1 MRVRAASG
9 EGEHVLRTVA
19 VVGASLAGL
28 RAVETLRREG
38 FDGRLVL
45 IGAEP
50 HLPYDRPPLSKD
62 VLAGD
67 LGPDDIGLRHGA
79 YDELELDLR
88 LGQRAVA
95 LDLASHAVELDDGE
109 RVGFDGVVLATGAA
123 PRSIPGTPALS
134 GIHVLRTLDDALA
147 IRARLDAGPRVVVV
161 GAGFIGS
168 EVAATCRLRGL
179 DVTVLEALPAPL
191 VRGLGPVLGTVC
203 GELHRDHGV
212 DLRLGVGVAGFEG
225 DGRVERVRLDDGAA
239 VDADLVVVGVG
250 VAPVTDWLATSGL
263 EIDDGVVCDE
273 TLLAAP
279 GVVAAGDVAR
289 WRNPLF
295 DGESMRVEHWT
306 NASEQGVA
314 AAKRLLYGDGAAPE
328 AFAPVPFVW
337 SDQYDRKIQSAGA
350 FHGDDEMAIVHGSLE
365 ERRFVAVFGRAG
377 RIVGVLGFSMPAKV
391 MQYRR
396 LIAERATFHDALAH
410 AAA

>member
-1 MRVRAASG
+1 MLA
-9 EGEHVLRTVA
+9 TVA

-28 RAVETLRREG
+28 RAVETLRRDG
-38 FDGRLVL
+38 YDGRLVL
-45 IGAEP
+45 VGDEP
-50 HLPYDRPPLSKD
+50 HLPYDRPPLSKEL
-62 VLAGD
+62 LAGEVE
-67 LGPDDIGLRHGA
+67 PDDVALRRGP
-79 YDELELDLR
+79 YDELDLDFR
-88 LGQRAVA
+88 LGRRAVA
-95 LDLASHAVELDDGE
+95 LDLASRTVELDDGQP
-109 RVGFDGVVLATGAA
+109 VVFDGLVLATGST
-123 PRSIPGTPALS
+123 PRVVPGTPDLP
-134 GIHVLRTLDDALA
+134 GINVLRTLDDALA
-147 IRARLDAGPRVVVV
+147 IRAQLDARPRVVVV

-179 DVTVLEALPAPL
+179 EVTVLEALPAPL
-191 VRGLGPVLGTVC
+191 VRGLGPVLGMAC

-225 DGRVERVRLDDGAA
+225 AGRVERVRLDDGTA

-250 VAPVTDWLATSGL
+250 VAPATDWLATSGL
-263 EIDDGVVCDE
+263 TLDNGVVCDE

-289 WRNPLF
+289 WPNPLF
-295 DGESMRVEHWT
+295 GGESMRVEHWT

-314 AAKRLLYGDGAAPE
+314 AARRLLYGDGAAPE
-328 AFAPVPFVW
+328 VFAPVPFVW

-350 FHGDDEMAIVHGSLE
+350 FRGDDEMAIVHGSLE

-377 RIVGVLGFSMPAKV
+377 RLVGALGFSMPAKV

-396 LIAERATFHDALAH
+396 LIAEQATFEAALAH